1 MQSEQFRKRLAEK
14 RNKNKNSPG
23 ETLNL
28 TTSNFINNYGA
39 EKIDSPYSKQLSQT
53 EGAKHNMMLRLNTCG
68 PLHEDFNG
76 GISPQQLQEQPED
89 DITLVISQQPHN
101 QLQRRMTLPTKL

>member
-14 RNKNKNSPG
+14 RNKNRNSPG

-39 EKIDSPYSKQLSQT
+39 EKIDSPYKGT
-53 EGAKHNMMLRLNTCG
+53 HANTDKHIFMKLNSCG
-68 PLHEDFNG
+68 PLHEEFKGD
-76 GISPQQLQEQPED
+76 
-89 DITLVISQQPHN
+89 
-101 QLQRRMTLPTKL
+101 